1 MIVQS
6 PWLKENNDYDDK
18 EKFARQHPSWNFES
32 GGDEMGTEFLN
43 FFSVVGQLASEPSW
57 I

>member
-32 GGDEMGTEFLN
+32 GGDKMETEVFRN
-43 FFSVVGQLASEPSW
+43 FSVLLPCGA
-57 I
+57 IGK

>member
-32 GGDEMGTEFLN
+32 GGDEMGTEFLKK
-43 FFSVVGQLASEPSW
+43 FSVLPPCGA
-57 I
+57 IGK

>member
-18 EKFARQHPSWNFES
+18 EKFARQPPSWNFES
-32 GGDEMGTEFLN
+32 VGDKMGTEVFTI
-43 FFSVVGQLASEPSW
+43 FSVLPPCGE
-57 I
+57 IGK